1 MKLLQALL
9 ISLLF
14 PVCANA
20 QGWDNNKYKQ
30 IESSINQPVF
40 LDKVYDITKYG
51 ASLKATPAVNQ
62 KAINKAIQ
70 VCSKAGGGKVVVPA
84 GTWNTGPIT
93 LLSKVNLVVEEGA
106 TLLFAFDT
114 SLYPIVK
121 TRWEGMENAYG

>member
-14 PVCANA
+14 PVCVNA

-93 LLSKVNLVVEEGA
+93 LLSKVNLVVE
-106 TLLFAFDT
+106 
-114 SLYPIVK
+114 
-121 TRWEGMENAYG
+121 